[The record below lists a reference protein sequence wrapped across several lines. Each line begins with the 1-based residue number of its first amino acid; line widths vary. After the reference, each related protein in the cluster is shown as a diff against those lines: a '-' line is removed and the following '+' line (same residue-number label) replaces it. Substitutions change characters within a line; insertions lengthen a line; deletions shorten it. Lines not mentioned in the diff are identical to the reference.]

1 MRWSAARAADVPA
14 ARYSSTV
21 ANAGMFFTG
30 VLPDGDVVQP
40 RVGPREVDLQPR
52 RGARRFARVE
62 LEALQ
67 TGHVIVVDP
76 VAVGRV
82 HRARQDAIQAG
93 DGDTLR
99 AVRLRRGQGT
109 ANQ

>member
-1 MRWSAARAADVPA
+1 MSGAAAWIVRRMRCRARRASGEAA
-14 ARYSSTV
+14 ARYASTL

-40 RVGPREVDLQPR
+40 RVGPREVDLQAR
-52 RGARRFARVE
+52 RGARRLARVE

-76 VAVGRV
+76 VAVGRI
-82 HRARQDAIQAG
+82 HRARQDAIQ
-93 DGDTLR
+93 
-99 AVRLRRGQGT
+99 
-109 ANQ
+109 